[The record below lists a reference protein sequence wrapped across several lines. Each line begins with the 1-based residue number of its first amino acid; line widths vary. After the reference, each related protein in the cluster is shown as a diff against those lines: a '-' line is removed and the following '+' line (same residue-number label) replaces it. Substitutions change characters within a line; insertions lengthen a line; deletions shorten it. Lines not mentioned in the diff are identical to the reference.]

1 MRYVQLRAFHH
12 VATTGGFSRAALALN
27 LTQPAISDQVR
38 KLEEEYEVQLFNRI
52 RRQITLTAEGER
64 LLAITRRFFE
74 VEREA
79 LDLLAERRALR
90 QGNLRIIADA
100 PHHLLHILGR
110 FRRRYPSVRVVLKSG
125 NTDTVIEALYSY
137 EADVGVLGEL
147 PAGQDLTVLPLS
159 SSPIIAFAATAH
171 PAASRDTLALSD
183 LPDLPLVF
191 RERGSRTRSK
201 LEEAAAA
208 AGITLV
214 PAIEAEGREA
224 VRELVAAGAGVGF
237 VSAAE
242 FGQDA
247 RLKPIPLTG
256 AGGLTMDEALVCL
269 SARTDGKLLRAFL
282 SLAAETR
289 ADAPA
294 GQWEG
299 DPVAP

>member
-12 VATTGGFSRAALALN
+12 VATTGGFSRAAEALH

-52 RRQITLTAEGER
+52 RRQITLTAEGEA

-79 LDLLAERRALR
+79 LEMLSERRALR
-90 QGNLRIIADA
+90 EGNLRIIADA

-110 FRRRYPSVRVVLKSG
+110 FRQRYPSVRVFVQSG
-125 NTDTVIEALYSY
+125 NTDTVIEALYRY

-147 PAGQDLTVLPLS
+147 PTGQDLTVLPLS
-159 SSPIIAFAATAH
+159 SSPIIAFAAHDH
-171 PAASRDTLALSD
+171 PAATCRRLC
-183 LPDLPLVF
+183 LPDLAAMPLVF
-191 RERGSRTRSK
+191 REKGSRTRAK
-201 LEEAAAA
+201 LEQAAAA
-208 AGITLV
+208 AGLTLV

-224 VRELVAAGAGVGF
+224 VRELVAGGAGVGF

-247 RLKPIPLTG
+247 RLKPIPLEDATG
-256 AGGLTMDEALVCL
+256 MTMDEALVCL
-269 SARTDGKLLRAFL
+269 TARKEGRLLRAFL
-282 SLAAETR
+282 AMARDVQDNPSA
-289 ADAPA
+289 
-294 GQWEG
+294 
-299 DPVAP
+299 

>member
-12 VATTGGFSRAALALN
+12 VATTGGFSRAAEALH

-52 RRQITLTAEGER
+52 RRQITLTAEGEA

-79 LDLLAERRALR
+79 LEMLSERRALR
-90 QGNLRIIADA
+90 EGNLRIIADA

-110 FRRRYPSVRVVLKSG
+110 FRQRYPSVRVFVQSG
-125 NTDTVIEALYSY
+125 NTDTVIEALYRY

-147 PAGQDLTVLPLS
+147 PTGQDLTVLPLS
-159 SSPIIAFAATAH
+159 SSPIIAFAAHDH
-171 PAASRDTLALSD
+171 PAATCGRLC
-183 LPDLPLVF
+183 LPDLAAMPLVF
-191 RERGSRTRSK
+191 REKGSRTRAK
-201 LEEAAAA
+201 LEQAAAA
-208 AGITLV
+208 AGLTLV

-224 VRELVAAGAGVGF
+224 VRELVAGGAGVGF

-247 RLKPIPLTG
+247 RLKPIPLDDATG
-256 AGGLTMDEALVCL
+256 MTMDEALVCL
-269 SARTDGKLLRAFL
+269 TARKEGRLLRAFL
-282 SLAAETR
+282 AMARDVQDNPSA
-289 ADAPA
+289 
-294 GQWEG
+294 
-299 DPVAP
+299 

>member
-1 MRYVQLRAFHH
+1 VRYVQLRAFHH

-79 LDLLAERRALR
+79 LDLLAERRALS

-110 FRRRYPSVRVVLKSG
+110 FRQRYPSVRIMLNSG
-125 NTDTVIEALYSY
+125 NTEDVLEALYSY
-137 EADVGVLGEL
+137 EADAGVLGEV
-147 PAGQDLTVLPLS
+147 PSGQDLTVLPLN
-159 SSPIIAFAATAH
+159 SSPIIAFAATGH
-171 PAASRDTLALSD
+171 PAAAHDSLSLTDLAD
-183 LPDLPLVF
+183 MPLVF

-201 LEEAAAA
+201 LEQAASA
-208 AGITLV
+208 AGVALV

-224 VRELVAAGAGVGF
+224 VRELVAAGAGIGF

-242 FGQDA
+242 FGQDL
-247 RLKPIPLTG
+247 RLKPIPLAG
-256 AGGLTMDEALVCL
+256 AEGLTMDEALVCL

-282 SLAAETR
+282 AMAAETHAEGLEDR
-289 ADAPA
+289 PA
-294 GQWEG
+294 GG
-299 DPVAP
+299 PAGS